1 MPPDLV
7 FLEIAIMRNVG
18 TKDLSVS
25 NRLAGF
31 HKRLETIVFDKSFWK
46 RGQIMPKNH
55 ACEEK
60 PSKCTKEQ
68 TLSSNCKFVWSSK
81 IIKSR
86 ICCMA
91 TKF

>member
-1 MPPDLV
+1 M
-7 FLEIAIMRNVG
+7 G

-31 HKRLETIVFDKSFWK
+31 YKRLETSAFDKSFWK
-46 RGQIMPKNH
+46 RGQIMSKNH

-68 TLSSNCKFVWSSK
+68 TLSSNYKFVRSSK

-91 TKF
+91 TNF